1 MRFGILVF
9 RLMMAG
15 RFWFCFVLYFSSF
28 LSSGFSFTVISTR
41 LVQNM
46 TFEHK
51 VTVNL
56 CSSLIW
62 GSCRFRHRVDS
73 VLGYEGIFPLLPPW
87 AYSSGHSSWELVGY
101 PFFFFSILSQ
111 LRGPHSNPWFQPE
124 TRLVFVW
131 LCPLVHCNILAPTTP
146 TGLWFW
152 SYHQLV
158 LLLVSWDVYPI
169 FSLFMYFETFSLIF
183 ICLEHNGYV
192 KAWTLHFLLVNV

>member
-28 LSSGFSFTVISTR
+28 LSGGFSFTVISTR

-101 PFFFFSILSQ
+101 PFFFFQHPFTSKGASLQSLVSDRHQAGFRVALSSSPLQ
-111 LRGPHSNPWFQPE
+111 YFSSYYPHRS
-124 TRLVFVW
+124 
-131 LCPLVHCNILAPTTP
+131 
-146 TGLWFW
+146 
-152 SYHQLV
+152 LV
-158 LLLVSWDVYPI
+158 LVLPPVGSPSCLLRCLS
-169 FSLFMYFETFSLIF
+169 YF
-183 ICLEHNGYV
+183 
-192 KAWTLHFLLVNV
+192 